1 MKKVGLVYPS
11 KTPIS
16 PSNWSG
22 TPAGLYTGLA
32 SNGVDVIPIPCHLP
46 EWARVPVA
54 LFARAGGARGE
65 VAHRQPI
72 FAWARSI
79 AIASAINRLASLDAI
94 VATGTDLYDLPTVL
108 RMTSVPVATYDDGT
122 FDLFLRYRDSD
133 ISKKGFAAEETK
145 RWGRRQQAACQAANV
160 ACVSTGWAKNSI
172 VEDFDVPEHK
182 VRVVGMGHRPRSI
195 AAAQRNLETPHF
207 LFIGADWQR
216 KNGAGVIAAFAELRQ
231 HLPEATLDIVGQHPP
246 LNEPGVTGHG
256 FLPRESVVAQE
267 HIDGLLARATAF
279 VLPSFFEPFG
289 IAYLEA
295 ASAGLPVIAT
305 TCGGAAELLQDG
317 AIAVEPYDHQALV
330 SAMLYVANKDNA
342 QAMGRR
348 ANALAAHYSWQ
359 AVSGRIVQALEDSLA
374 EANRRKKGAH

>member
-1 MKKVGLVYPS
+1 MKTVGLVYPS

-22 TPAGLYTGLA
+22 TPAGLYNGLA
-32 SNGVDVIPIPCHLP
+32 SNGIDVIAIPCHLP

-72 FAWARSI
+72 FAWARSV
-79 AIASAINRLASLDAI
+79 AIATAINQVASLDGI

-133 ISKKGFAAEETK
+133 ISKKGFAAKETK
-145 RWGRRQQAACQAANV
+145 RWARRQRAACQAASV
-160 ACVSTGWAKNSI
+160 ACVSTEWAKNSI

-182 VRVVGMGHRPRSI
+182 VRVVGMGHRSRSI
-195 AAAQRNLETPHF
+195 VADQRNNETPHF

-216 KNGAGVIAAFAELRQ
+216 KNGAGVLAAFAQLRQ
-231 HLPEATLDIVGQHPP
+231 YLPEATLDIVSQHPP

-256 FLPRESVVAQE
+256 FLPRESAAAQDHLDE
-267 HIDGLLARATAF
+267 LLARATAF

-317 AIAVEPYDHQALV
+317 AISVEPYDHQALV
-330 SAMLYVANKDNA
+330 NAMLYVANKDNA
-342 QAMGRR
+342 RAMGRR
-348 ANALAAHYSWQ
+348 ANAMAAHYSWQ
-359 AVSGRIVQALEDSLA
+359 AVSGRVVQALEDSLA
-374 EANRRKKGAH
+374 EAKRAH